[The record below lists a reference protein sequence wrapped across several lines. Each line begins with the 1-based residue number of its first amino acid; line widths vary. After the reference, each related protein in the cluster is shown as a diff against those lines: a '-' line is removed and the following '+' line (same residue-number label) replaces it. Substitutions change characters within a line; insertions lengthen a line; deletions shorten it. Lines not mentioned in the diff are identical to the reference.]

1 MTKPP
6 VIAPIVEGH
15 GEVSAVREIVT
26 RIGLELLNG
35 TWIEVAQPFRLDS
48 GKMRKPDEL
57 AKAIRIG
64 AARVQG
70 SGGVLVLRDGDDADV
85 DCPVQLAEMLRPG
98 RNLVTVGV
106 EIVVAYQEY
115 ESWFLAAADSLRAH
129 PDVRNDAV
137 APENPEGRRD
147 AKRELEKLMLES
159 YKETRHQPRFSA
171 LIDLKT
177 ASKNSR
183 SFRRMVHAVETL
195 ADEFGTQGRRIHF
208 RVSRAKIAGERRT
221 GRSGRGCAPLT
232 ANHLARAI
240 GVRGRVTVRRQADPV
255 TLCDG
260 YGIFLVAVSGQVG
273 DGPTTLLPDARLT
286 RALAGGCLGRRGA
299 RRLGGAFAEALVHTV
314 PPCGAGPTTAAL
326 PLEPGRPRV
335 DLRSA

>member
-1 MTKPP
+1 VTNPP
-6 VIAPIVEGH
+6 VIAPIVEGY
-15 GEVSAVREIVT
+15 GEVPAVREIVT
-26 RIGLELLNG
+26 RIGLELLGG

-57 AKAIRIG
+57 AKAIRIA

-70 SGGVLVLRDGDDADV
+70 QGGVLVLRDGDDADV

-98 RNLVTVGV
+98 QPLVPVSV

-129 PDVRNDAV
+129 PDVRDDAV
-137 APENPEGRRD
+137 ASANPEGKRD

-159 YKETRHQPRFSA
+159 YKETRHQPKFSA

-195 ADEFGTQGRRIHF
+195 AG
-208 RVSRAKIAGERRT
+208 
-221 GRSGRGCAPLT
+221 
-232 ANHLARAI
+232 
-240 GVRGRVTVRRQADPV
+240 
-255 TLCDG
+255 
-260 YGIFLVAVSGQVG
+260 
-273 DGPTTLLPDARLT
+273 
-286 RALAGGCLGRRGA
+286 
-299 RRLGGAFAEALVHTV
+299 
-314 PPCGAGPTTAAL
+314 
-326 PLEPGRPRV
+326 
-335 DLRSA
+335 